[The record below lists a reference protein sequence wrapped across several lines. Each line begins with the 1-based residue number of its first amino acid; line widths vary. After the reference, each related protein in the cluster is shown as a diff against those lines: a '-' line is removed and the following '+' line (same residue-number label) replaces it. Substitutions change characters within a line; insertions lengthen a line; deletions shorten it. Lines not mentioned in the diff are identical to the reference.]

1 MNRMGNA
8 SISLSKLQTHL
19 WENRQV
25 SLKVKCRVY
34 RAVVLSTLLYGT
46 ETWPVYRYQV
56 RKLHS
61 FMMRHLRSIMGITW
75 QDKVTNV
82 DILNRAGLPSMEDIL
97 IEKGLRWLGHV
108 HRMENNR
115 LPRQLLYSQLSEGLR
130 NRGRPKLRFKD
141 AMKRNMKARNIEP
154 CSWQQIAEDRGD

>member
-1 MNRMGNA
+1 
-8 SISLSKLQTHL
+8 
-19 WENRQV
+19 
-25 SLKVKCRVY
+25 
-34 RAVVLSTLLYGT
+34 
-46 ETWPVYRYQV
+46 
-56 RKLHS
+56 
-61 FMMRHLRSIMGITW
+61 MGITW
-75 QDKVTNV
+75 QDKVPNV
-82 DILNRAGLPSMEDIL
+82 DILIRAGLPSMEDIL

-154 CSWQQIAEDRGD
+154 CSWQQIAEDRPIWRSRIKAPQETVIVARD